1 MKKISVL
8 LVEDE
13 PTLAGIIKDALEE
26 EDFVVTIAYDGVSG
40 LDMFFQLKPDI
51 IVSDVMMPKLS
62 GFEMIQK
69 IRQTDERTPV
79 LFLTAKTSADDV
91 VEGFEAGGNDYLK
104 KPFGMKELVIRIRSL
119 LGMVGTTSLPQS
131 KSKTE
136 YTIGNYLFVPARR
149 LLTYLP
155 DGEKTELP
163 NRESEILERLCA
175 KRNHVLP
182 AKEIL
187 LDLWG
192 DDDFFSTRS
201 FQVLISRLRHRLSK
215 DPEISIVNLRGE
227 GYKLIC
233 GTD

>member
-26 EDFVVTIAYDGVSG
+26 ENFTVNIAYDGVSG
-40 LDMFFQLKPDI
+40 LDLFVQLKPDI

-62 GFEMIQK
+62 GFEMVQK
-69 IRQTDERTPV
+69 IRQTDDHTPI
-79 LFLTAKTSADDV
+79 LFLTAKTSVDDV
-91 VEGFEAGGNDYLK
+91 VEGFETGGNDYLK

-119 LGMVGTTSLPQS
+119 LGRVGTMSLPRRN
-131 KSKTE
+131 SKTE
-136 YTIGNYLFVPARR
+136 YIIGNYLFVPARR

-163 NRESEILERLCA
+163 NRESEILERLCV
-175 KRNHVLP
+175 KGNHILP

-201 FQVLISRLRHRLSK
+201 FQVLISRLRHRFSK

-233 GTD
+233 STD